1 MGSAAY
7 VVRNAGDSLSLSFKL
22 LYFGEGGGPLECGIC
37 NASSGGVCSSFFEI
51 EK

>member
-22 LYFGEGGGPLECGIC
+22 LYFGEGGGHLNVASACQLRGEC
-37 NASSGGVCSSFFEI
+37 APRFLR
-51 EK
+51 